1 MTSPI
6 QVASLVRPSHDSAH
20 SCLSRNSPVTDPSSQ
35 IACQPTSGNMR
46 CKQPEQQVWCRQA
59 DACMCTSVFVR
70 VADTQCV
77 AEALGACT
85 GMVPAPMGMQPGM
98 MMANGMPMQPGMAMG
113 APGMMG
119 MPMQPH

>member
-1 MTSPI
+1 MH
-6 QVASLVRPSHDSAH
+6 VHH
-20 SCLSRNSPVTDPSSQ
+20 GKCLRSETRL
-35 IACQPTSGNMR
+35 
-46 CKQPEQQVWCRQA
+46 W
-59 DACMCTSVFVR
+59 
-70 VADTQCV
+70 

-98 MMANGMPMQPGMAMG
+98 MMAANGMPMQPGMAMG

>member
-1 MTSPI
+1 M
-6 QVASLVRPSHDSAH
+6 
-20 SCLSRNSPVTDPSSQ
+20 
-35 IACQPTSGNMR
+35 
-46 CKQPEQQVWCRQA
+46 QA
-59 DACMCTSVFVR
+59 DRCMPVHLSVCQSCR
-70 VADTQCV
+70 YKCV
-77 AEALGACT
+77 AETLGACT

>member
-1 MTSPI
+1 M
-6 QVASLVRPSHDSAH
+6 QVGRAMGVQKADGMHASAPQCS
-20 SCLSRNSPVTDPSSQ
+20 TD
-35 IACQPTSGNMR
+35 AR
-46 CKQPEQQVWCRQA
+46 CK
-59 DACMCTSVFVR
+59 
-70 VADTQCV
+70 CV

-98 MMANGMPMQPGMAMG
+98 MMANGMPMQPGMPMG